1 MIRKILLILVGYLL
15 IRFVY
20 GIWKFRKVLKSK
32 MKEMN
37 ADQQSNIPDGE
48 MRITDETKKRE
59 SSDSKD
65 GSFDDY
71 EEIE

>member
-1 MIRKILLILVGYLL
+1 MFRNILLILVGYLL

-20 GIWKFRKVLKSK
+20 GIWKFRRVLKSK

-37 ADQQSNIPDGE
+37 ADQQSNIPHGE
-48 MRITDETKKRE
+48 MHVTDKTKKRD

-65 GSFDDY
+65 DSYVDY
-71 EEIE
+71 EEVE